1 MSTRCKP
8 IKAIGDVNVLAPSTN
23 SPYYR
28 LTWIEPTAAM
38 DAPAVAGP

>member
-8 IKAIGDVNVLAPSTN
+8 VETVGDVNVLAPSAK

-28 LTWIEPTAAM
+28 LT
-38 DAPAVAGP
+38 